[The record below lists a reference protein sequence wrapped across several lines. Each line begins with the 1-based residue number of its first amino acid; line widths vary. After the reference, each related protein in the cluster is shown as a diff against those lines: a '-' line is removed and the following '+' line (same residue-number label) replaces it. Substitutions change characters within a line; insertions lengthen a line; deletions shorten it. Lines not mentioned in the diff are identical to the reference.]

1 MRNRPIVLMVDD
13 DIDTREMY
21 AWSLEVRGFEV
32 VCAGTAASGAK
43 LALERRPDV
52 IITDFTLPGEDGF
65 VLAERVRATEAI
77 ASTPMILVSG
87 RAFVGDS
94 GDRAMQL
101 FERVLLKP
109 VLPEQLIADMV
120 PLVLDRT
127 TAQLQ
132 RQLRDVRSRLA
143 GIPRTSDVSRV
154 LAAINEVA
162 AADGDAPAALLA
174 DSAAH
179 YIAANDAACALTG
192 RSREELLSLSVW
204 DLTPQVRVSEGQ
216 QAWARLVESGS
227 LSGAYVLKTPSGREV
242 EARFVSA
249 ANVLP
254 GCHLSLLQSV
264 PPALSG
270 DARP

>member
-1 MRNRPIVLMVDD
+1 MVDD

-21 AWSLEVRGFEV
+21 AWSLEARGFEV
-32 VCAGTAASGAK
+32 VCAGTVSSGLD
-43 LALERRPDV
+43 LAQQRRPDV
-52 IITDFTLPGEDGF
+52 IITDFTLPGQDGF
-65 VLAERVRATEAI
+65 VLASSVRGSDAL

-94 GDRAMQL
+94 GHRAMDL
-101 FERVLLKP
+101 FDRVLLKP
-109 VLPEQLIADMV
+109 VLPDQLIADIV

-127 TAQLQ
+127 AAQLQ
-132 RQLRDVRSRLA
+132 RQLRDVRSRLH

-154 LAAINEVA
+154 LVALNEVS
-162 AADGDAPAALLA
+162 AADGDTPAALLT
-174 DSAAH
+174 DSSAH

-204 DLTPQVRVSEGQ
+204 DLTPQLRGVEGR
-216 QAWARLVESGS
+216 QAWATQVESGA
-227 LSGAYVLKTPSGREV
+227 LSGAYVLKTPSGNEI
-242 EARFVSA
+242 EARFASA

-264 PPALSG
+264 PAALSR
-270 DARP
+270 DARA